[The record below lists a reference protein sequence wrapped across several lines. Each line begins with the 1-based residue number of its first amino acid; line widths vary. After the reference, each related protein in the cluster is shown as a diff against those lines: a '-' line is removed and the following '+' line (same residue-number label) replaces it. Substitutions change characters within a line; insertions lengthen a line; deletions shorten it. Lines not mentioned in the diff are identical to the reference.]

1 MDVEQ
6 LTAIDFRI
14 LSYFRD
20 HSPASID
27 NARKALPDIVE
38 IEYRIKYM
46 ATYDTY
52 RNAYFREY
60 IPNTS
65 CLKLNMRKATD
76 SQTHITTHES
86 LDTYSI
92 TTLGRKTLQ
101 DYEIAEKQR
110 KKDMWLQN
118 AKIPILVTIITNLV
132 IDGTKWLLPL
142 ILQSLSNT
150 P

>member
-1 MDVEQ
+1 MDINQ
-6 LTAIDFRI
+6 LNDIDFRI
-14 LSYFRD
+14 LAYFRD
-20 HSPASID
+20 HSPSSVD
-27 NARKALPDIVE
+27 DARKALPDIDE
-38 IEYRIKYM
+38 IEFRIKYM
-46 ATYDTY
+46 ATHDTY
-52 RNAYFREY
+52 RNAYFRET

-65 CLKLNMRKATD
+65 CLKLNVRKITNP
-76 SQTHITTHES
+76 QTHTTTHES

-101 DYEIAEKQR
+101 DYETTEKQR